1 VQTQTLAA
9 STRIFIP
16 PRLETNMTRLLKFAL
31 ITILCWSAL
40 MLHAQTAA
48 AGAATTLQLTPDQ
61 AKQDVRILKRALT
74 ELHPALTKYRTPAE
88 MEAAFAKFEAR
99 GNASRTPAE
108 MYLAAS
114 ELAAAIRCGH
124 TWTNVLNQQGAVK
137 AALLEA
143 TNKLP
148 FTLTL
153 VENRWLVLASADAAV
168 QAGDEVMAINGVAA
182 AEMVSQLMPYLRAD
196 GSSDGKRLVQLNH
209 DRLDFSQMDV
219 LWPLLSPPVEG
230 KYRVALRRGKAADMT
245 VNVNANSLAARG
257 ASLLAQGVK
266 PMDKS
271 WTFRIVDNVGYL
283 TMPSFAFWNSKFDW
297 NKFIDDSFAELNTK
311 RIPHLVIDIRANEGG
326 DGAIGGKVLS
336 HLIDKPFTFVSDQ
349 STSNYERAPYNLAKY
364 LDTWD
369 YRFFD
374 RTGQVEKIAEGTA
387 AGKFRFK
394 PNATGARTIMPTA
407 MPYSGKAYLLVS
419 AENSSATFQ
428 FAWLAKQSG
437 AAILVGQQTGGNQ
450 RGLNGGQHAWVT
462 APNSSVSIDIPLLA
476 ATYEATTPDA
486 SVTPDVIVKRTFEAR
501 RAGRDEEM
509 VAVMR
514 EIARKL

>member
-1 VQTQTLAA
+1 MKHAVQCAIIFLVLMITSAFHA
-9 STRIFIP
+9 S
-16 PRLETNMTRLLKFAL
+16 FAQ
-31 ITILCWSAL
+31 SAS
-40 MLHAQTAA
+40 ANA
-48 AGAATTLQLTPDQ
+48 QLTPDQ

-74 ELHPALTKYRTPAE
+74 ALHPALNKYRTPAE
-88 MEAAFAKFEAR
+88 MDAAFATFEAR
-99 GNASRTPAE
+99 GNAARTPTE

-137 AALLEA
+137 AALLSA
-143 TNKLP
+143 DNKLP
-148 FTLTL
+148 MTMTL

-168 QAGDEVMAINGVAA
+168 QTGDEVLAINGVAA

-209 DRLDFSQMDV
+209 DRFDFSQMDV

-230 KYRVALRRGKAADMT
+230 QYRVALRRGKGANT
-245 VNVNANSLAARG
+245 NASVKAISLAARE
-257 ASLLAQGVK
+257 ASLAAQGAPLMK
-266 PMDKS
+266 PLDKS

-283 TMPSFAFWNSKFDW
+283 TMPSFSFWNSKFDW
-297 NKFIDDSFAELNTK
+297 NKFIDDTFAELNAK
-311 RIPHLVIDIRANEGG
+311 RVPNLVIDIRANEGG

-336 HLIDKPFTFVSDQ
+336 YLIDKPFTYVSDQ
-349 STSNYERAPYNLAKY
+349 STSSYERAPYAIAKY

-369 YRFFD
+369 YSFFD
-374 RTGQVEKIAEGTA
+374 RTGQVEKITEGTA

-394 PNATGARTIMPTA
+394 PNAKGELTIVPAAARYA
-407 MPYSGKAYLLVS
+407 GKAYLLVS

-428 FAWLAKQSG
+428 FALLAKRSG
-437 AAILVGQQTGGNQ
+437 AATLVGQQTGGNQ
-450 RGLNGGQHAWVT
+450 RGLNGGQLAWVT
-462 APNSSVSIDIPLLA
+462 APNSGVSIDIPLLA

-501 RAGRDEEM
+501 SRGAQLERDEEM
-509 VAVMR
+509 EAVLKL
-514 EIARKL
+514 IAR